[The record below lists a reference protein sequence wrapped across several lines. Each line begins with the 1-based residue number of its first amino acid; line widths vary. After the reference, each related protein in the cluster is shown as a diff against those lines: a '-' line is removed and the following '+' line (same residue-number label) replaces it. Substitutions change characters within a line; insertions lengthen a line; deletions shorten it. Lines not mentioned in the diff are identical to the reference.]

1 MAWRRHYNGKLENP
15 VKKFYNSPKGV
26 IDAPYPLPPPIESP
40 DFPIQSLPVMPRTEL
55 YADPNN
61 VFVHDA
67 VLASCRRHPEK
78 TALVDTS
85 CGRRLTYAEYGETVE
100 VLARGLVAAGLMPGE
115 VAAIFLANSWEF
127 CAAYH
132 AITLA
137 GGIPTLLNPTY
148 REREV
153 RHQLG
158 NSGAVLLITDG
169 TNIDGIILAGL
180 PNLRRIF
187 CMREQGSGSE
197 PFSNLLKPVT
207 AFVTLPRPDQSS
219 VQTLAALPYSSGT
232 TGLPK
237 GVMLSHRNLVANVY
251 QFLGPGASPL
261 HSNDNILCFLPL
273 YHIYGLN
280 VMLNPALVL
289 GATLVLMPR
298 FNVRQLTSLLTQESI
313 TMMPL
318 VPPAMNALCQAVEAG
333 EFPKNHQV
341 RWAKSG
347 AAPLAPE
354 LARRFTALTGILVC
368 QGYGMTE
375 ASPVTHVG
383 YLEPELYHP
392 ESIGHP
398 LAQTECRVIGAENLF
413 DSAES
418 AAHVPTG
425 EPGELVM
432 RGPQFMLGYW
442 KEPDATAAVLRDGW
456 YWSGDIV
463 TRDAEGFYRVVDR
476 RKEMIKYKGFPVAP
490 AEVEAVLLEH
500 PAVRECGV
508 VGRSDAEA
516 GEIPVAFIALREGFV
531 TSKKMED
538 ELCGFVA
545 DRLTSYKQPREVHFV
560 EVVPKTASGKILR
573 RELRKLIQ

>member
-1 MAWRRHYNGKLENP
+1 MRLPIRFPGGRIA
-15 VKKFYNSPKGV
+15 GV
-26 IDAPYPLPPPIESP
+26 
-40 DFPIQSLPVMPRTEL
+40 PIQSLPAMLRTKL
-55 YADPNN
+55 YADPTN
-61 VFVHDA
+61 VFVHGA

-85 CGRRLTYAEYGETVE
+85 SGRRLTYSEYGETVE
-100 VLARGLVAAGLMPGE
+100 ALAHGLVAAGLKPGE
-115 VAAIFLANSWEF
+115 VTAIFLANSWEF

-132 AITLA
+132 AVTLA

-158 NSGAVLLITDG
+158 NSGAALLITDR
-169 TNIDGIILAGL
+169 TNIEGINLAGL
-180 PNLRRIF
+180 PNLRRVF
-187 CMREQGSGSE
+187 CTRELASASE
-197 PFSNLLKPVT
+197 PFSNLLKPVSSS
-207 AFVTLPRPDQSS
+207 ALPEPGEGSEN
-219 VQTLAALPYSSGT
+219 TLAALPYSSGT

-237 GVMLSHRNLVANVY
+237 GVMLSHSNLVSNVY
-251 QFLGPGASPL
+251 QFLGQHASPL
-261 HSNDNILCFLPL
+261 NSDDNILCFLPL

-280 VMLNPALVL
+280 VMLNPALIL

-298 FNVRQLTSLLTQESI
+298 FNVAQLTSLLTQESI

-318 VPPAMNALCQAVEAG
+318 VPPAMNALCLAAEAG
-333 EFPKNHQV
+333 EFPKNHSM
-341 RWAKSG
+341 RWVKSG
-347 AAPLAPE
+347 AAPLAPD
-354 LARRFTALTGILVC
+354 LPRRFTALTGIVVC

-383 YLEPELYHP
+383 YLEPALYRP
-392 ESIGHP
+392 DSIGHP
-398 LAQTECRVIGAENLF
+398 LAQTECRIIGADDLLV
-413 DSAES
+413 SAGGAED
-418 AAHVPTG
+418 VPAG
-425 EPGELVM
+425 ERGELVM

-463 TRDAEGFYRVVDR
+463 TRDADGFYRVVDR

-500 PAVRECGV
+500 PGVRECGV
-508 VGRSDAEA
+508 VGRPDAAA
-516 GEIPVAFIALREGFV
+516 GEIPVAFIALREGFS
-531 TSKKMED
+531 TCKKMED
-538 ELCGFVA
+538 ELCAFVA
-545 DRLTSYKQPREVHFV
+545 DRLTRYKQPREVHFV